1 MDSCSR
7 RSGSEELSPMVLV
20 PRVAGRVGDSVM
32 FGQVQQL
39 SKMEVEDLL
48 RKGAYGALMDEEDE
62 GSKFCE
68 EDIDQI
74 LQRRTQTI
82 TIQSEG
88 KGSTFAKVHHAL
100 WVGRELPPGAEGGH
114 SGGCTSV
121 LLAWPLPCV
130 WLKLCLPEGQALLPV
145 PACPGVRPCWN
156 METAGS
162 PVSGGQQS
170 SEEGAASLRELRA
183 VPAWQCALAVQK
195 ANYILFCVKGNM
207 TRRAER

>member
-1 MDSCSR
+1 MPLC
-7 RSGSEELSPMVLV
+7 
-20 PRVAGRVGDSVM
+20 

-88 KGSTFAKVHHAL
+88 KGSTFAKVCCAPS
-100 WVGRELPPGAEGGH
+100 GGKGDSPQGGGGH
-114 SGGCTSV
+114 SGRAQGSSGG
-121 LLAWPLPCV
+121 LISYLCV
-130 WLKLCLPEGQALLPV
+130 ETCPHGGQALLPV
-145 PACPGVRPCWN
+145 LLHP
-156 METAGS
+156 E
-162 PVSGGQQS
+162 
-170 SEEGAASLRELRA
+170 
-183 VPAWQCALAVQK
+183 
-195 ANYILFCVKGNM
+195 
-207 TRRAER
+207 